1 MRLHQHINSY
11 HIMECLF
18 WDPLW
23 LSDTSLLIHF
33 EVYEKSDGR
42 VKALILRRLPHRR
55 LRLWYR
61 HGVPD

>member
-1 MRLHQHINSY
+1 
-11 HIMECLF
+11 MECLF